1 MACLAM
7 RPVTSAWALMACQSG
22 NRGATSVS
30 VIFSMKAA

>member
-1 MACLAM
+1 MARLAM